1 MHEKI
6 ADLEQQL
13 SAANKALAEL
23 KPAHDDRTLLT
34 AGHGDYFSKS
44 QQQWVPLSD
53 EFKLQ
58 IMWHETTAQKKFDV
72 QETLNLP
79 LQKCIFTEDGTP
91 IADHVY
97 RSMRT
102 DAKELIL
109 LQLAGLPDQP
119 MATKYRMLA
128 FYKARYAPQLS
139 KVCRTLSERW
149 CELAMCANVWKAR
162 AMIGRALR
170 AIGQVSVTD
179 FRVADEAESSST
191 PSGGRSRLSSTWTT
205 PKTVPSSPTKAP
217 TSGSTSKVTI
227 RARAVADAFGSNP
240 NPPPETTTSAQP
252 PSTPSTNPNPPP
264 ETTTSA
270 QPPSTSSTAMAS
282 TSTLALTDRSNLTPN
297 AASIPTPAFTLS
309 GSQAPTKDTTSLST
323 SEVEAID
330 KNVAI
335 ALLQERNVTTHAREH
350 ARTITKLLVKSHVS
364 QPIRQEDLR
373 TATAAVS
380 SAASKRRK
388 GNPQV

>member
-1 MHEKI
+1 QHADNDAFNSSWDPYQDSAIASIPEPILKQQPYTIRLLELIASNAEQAHRMHEKI

-217 TSGSTSKVTI
+217 TS
-227 RARAVADAFGSNP
+227 
-240 NPPPETTTSAQP
+240 
-252 PSTPSTNPNPPP
+252 
-264 ETTTSA
+264 
-270 QPPSTSSTAMAS
+270 
-282 TSTLALTDRSNLTPN
+282 
-297 AASIPTPAFTLS
+297 
-309 GSQAPTKDTTSLST
+309 
-323 SEVEAID
+323 
-330 KNVAI
+330 
-335 ALLQERNVTTHAREH
+335 
-350 ARTITKLLVKSHVS
+350 
-364 QPIRQEDLR
+364 
-373 TATAAVS
+373 
-380 SAASKRRK
+380 
-388 GNPQV
+388 

>member
-1 MHEKI
+1 
-6 ADLEQQL
+6 
-13 SAANKALAEL
+13 
-23 KPAHDDRTLLT
+23 
-34 AGHGDYFSKS
+34 
-44 QQQWVPLSD
+44 
-53 EFKLQ
+53 
-58 IMWHETTAQKKFDV
+58 DV

-109 LQLAGLPDQP
+109 LQLAGLSDQP

-217 TSGSTSKVTI
+217 TSGSTSKVTM
-227 RARAVADAFGSNP
+227 RARAVADAFGS
-240 NPPPETTTSAQP
+240 
-252 PSTPSTNPNPPP
+252 NPNPPP

-335 ALLQERNVTTHAREH
+335 ALLEERNVTTHAREH
-350 ARTITKLLVKSHVS
+350 ARTITKLPVKSHVS